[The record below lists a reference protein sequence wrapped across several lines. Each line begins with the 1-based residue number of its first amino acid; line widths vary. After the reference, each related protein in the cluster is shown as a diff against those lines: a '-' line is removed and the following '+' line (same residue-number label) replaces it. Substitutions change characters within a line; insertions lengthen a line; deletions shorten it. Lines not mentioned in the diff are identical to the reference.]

1 MSDFRVLGTNHTS
14 FTVSSLDRS
23 IAFFTDVMGFR
34 VTSHEPRD
42 PAMIQALTGIEGA
55 DIVVAYLQAPGHAL
69 ELIEYKGPADRGRV
83 ECRVCDV
90 GAAHVAFDVDDVQA
104 VIDKAA
110 AHDVRVLGEI
120 LEINAGPNKGG
131 RAAYLR
137 DPDGVTM
144 EFIERVGS

>member
-90 GAAHVAFDVDDVQA
+90 GAAHVAFDVDDVQT

-131 RAAYLR
+131 RSGLLA
-137 DPDGVTM
+137 
-144 EFIERVGS
+144 